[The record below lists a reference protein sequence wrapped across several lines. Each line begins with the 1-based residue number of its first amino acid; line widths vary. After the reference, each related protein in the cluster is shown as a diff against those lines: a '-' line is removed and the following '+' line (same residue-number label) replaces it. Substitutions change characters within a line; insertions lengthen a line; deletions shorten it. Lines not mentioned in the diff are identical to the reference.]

1 MPKIVY
7 LIENVKKLAIA
18 VTCCYMLS
26 SVCIII
32 RIMITT
38 FLNQFHIVFAGAE
51 TDSDSDI
58 EIIETNVGRND
69 LKISKYLEEDEL
81 MGGSGN
87 VAKGAEICSKQTE
100 TPLQEKPKER
110 IRLSEAEI
118 LRTFEDW
125 VFKYQQRKSMKDVGG
140 VNQVEMVTEA
150 IRFMLEAIG
159 IEMSR
164 APFSIE
170 PDGDCLYN
178 TLAFIANPTLTKE
191 ESAEKGTATRQA
203 VMEEAIE
210 VISAMSSERLVP
222 ILAAAVSDKGKPVT
236 REELLAMLDRYRQ
249 NGQWDSGLGDL
260 GPQLCAS
267 FTRTPLFVIWID
279 LISKKTT
286 GYFVNPAHVFNQPE
300 HESVPRVVVRMNNHY
315 EPLLLPA
322 EATEALVAIYRHT
335 QTQQMQM
342 AAIQLPVRS
351 IGEEDSGSCAGS

>member
-1 MPKIVY
+1 MSAFFGYWEDKYNSATPRC
-7 LIENVKKLAIA
+7 
-18 VTCCYMLS
+18 TCLW
-26 SVCIII
+26 
-32 RIMITT
+32 
-38 FLNQFHIVFAGAE
+38 
-51 TDSDSDI
+51 
-58 EIIETNVGRND
+58 D
-69 LKISKYLEEDEL
+69 LK
-81 MGGSGN
+81 
-87 VAKGAEICSKQTE
+87 
-100 TPLQEKPKER
+100 
-110 IRLSEAEI
+110 LSCAV
-118 LRTFEDW
+118 LR
-125 VFKYQQRKSMKDVGG
+125 R
-140 VNQVEMVTEA
+140 VEMVTEA

-178 TLAFIANPTLTKE
+178 TLAFIANPTFTKE

-322 EATEALVAIYRHT
+322 EANEALVAIYRHT

-351 IGEEDSGSCAGS
+351 SGEVAMGGNEDRNAMLTSTSEDDGVEQRQQRQDDRGICAGN